1 MAIVN
6 GYTTLA
12 QIKAEMRIGTND
24 TADDTR
30 LELRELQLHP
40 GRVLR
45 VLHAHT
51 RPERLAPHKHPRLV
65 KTVQPTRVLRV
76 VGATYVVGAPHLEQR
91 NVLVHLRV
99 GGRRGHEGARR
110 WPLAWPLRVVVVPN
124 ELQVFLVDSQ
134 TCLIDP

>member
-1 MAIVN
+1 MV
-6 GYTTLA
+6 
-12 QIKAEMRIGTND
+12 ERI
-24 TADDTR
+24 
-30 LELRELQLHP
+30 LEHLVELRELQLHP

-76 VGATYVVGAPHLEQR
+76 VGATHVVRAPHLEQR

-110 WPLAWPLRVVVVPN
+110 RPLAWPLRVVVVPN
-124 ELQVFLVDSQ
+124 ELQDFLVDSQ
-134 TCLIDP
+134 TCLIDPKRPQAEALDHRAALEAYLN